1 MAHAAKNLDRWRL
14 CGAHVMLARSL
25 KIGIVCPYSW
35 DTPGGVQNHVRDLA
49 EFLIAAGHHVSVLA
63 PVIDEKSLPDYVVN
77 AGKPISIPYNGAVAR
92 ILFGP
97 VAFARVRQ
105 WISHG
110 EFDLLHLHEPAI
122 PSISLLACWAAD
134 GPMVGTFHAAA
145 KRQKII
151 FAIGPILEPAIEK
164 LSARIAVSE
173 AARLTLTDHLDTDAV
188 VIPNGIYASR
198 YQDGKPQERWQG
210 NTIGFIGRFEE
221 PRKGL
226 SVLLEALPV
235 IARFAPDVKVFV
247 AGPGDP
253 AEVEKS
259 IDPQLRHRF
268 NFLGKISEE
277 DKANFMTSVALYVA
291 PNTGGESFGIILA
304 EALAGGACVV
314 ASDIPAFDDLLGHGE
329 FGALF
334 KSEDSTDL
342 AKIIIDLLRDEKKR
356 TELASAGRK
365 RGQSFDWN
373 VIAQQIY
380 SVYEMSI
387 VGSEKVKLAS
397 DTRSWNRFLSK
408 DDK

>member
-1 MAHAAKNLDRWRL
+1 
-14 CGAHVMLARSL
+14 MLSRSL

-35 DTPGGVQNHVRDLA
+35 DTPGGVQNHIRDLA
-49 EFLIAAGHHVSVLA
+49 EFLIESGHDVSVLA
-63 PVIDEKSLPDYVVN
+63 PAIDESNLPEYVVN

-92 ILFGP
+92 VLFGP

-105 WISHG
+105 WISQG

-188 VIPNGIYASR
+188 IIPNGIYANR
-198 YQDGKPQERWQG
+198 YTDGKTIEKWSG

-226 SVLLEALPV
+226 SVLVDALPV
-235 IARFAPDVKVFV
+235 ISRFAPDVKIFV

-253 AEVEKS
+253 AEVIEG
-259 IDPQLRHRF
+259 IDPQLRQRF
-268 NFLGKISEE
+268 EFLGKITESE
-277 DKANFMTSVALYVA
+277 KADFMSSVAVYVA

-334 KSEDSTDL
+334 ESESSTEL
-342 AKIIIDLLRDEKKR
+342 AKVVIDLLRDETKRKELSARGKERSKK
-356 TELASAGRK
+356 
-365 RGQSFDWN
+365 FDWT
-373 VIAQQIY
+373 VVAQQIY

-387 VGSEKVKLAS
+387 VGSQKVRLAS
-397 DTRSWNRFLSK
+397 DTRPWNRFLSK
-408 DDK
+408 EEKQ

>member
-1 MAHAAKNLDRWRL
+1 MT
-14 CGAHVMLARSL
+14 LAPSL

-35 DTPGGVQNHVRDLA
+35 DTPGGVQNHIRDLA
-49 EFLIAAGHHVSVLA
+49 EFLIAAGHQVSVLA
-63 PVIDEKSLPDYVVN
+63 PAIDDADLPDYVVN

-92 ILFGP
+92 VLFGP
-97 VAFARVRQ
+97 VAYARVRQ
-105 WISHG
+105 WISNG

-198 YQDGKPQERWQG
+198 YRNGTPQDKWQG

-226 SVLLEALPV
+226 SVLLDALPV
-235 IARFAPDVKVFV
+235 IARFAPDVRVFV

-253 AEVEKS
+253 AQVEKS

-268 NFLGKISEE
+268 TFLGKISEE
-277 DKANFMTSVALYVA
+277 DKANFMSSISIYVA

-314 ASDIPAFDDLLGHGE
+314 ASDIPAFDDLLGQGE
-329 FGALF
+329 YGAIF

-342 AKIIIDLLRDEKKR
+342 AKVIIDLLRDDKKR
-356 TELASAGRK
+356 SELAAAGRM
-365 RGQSFDWN
+365 RGQSFDWE

-380 SVYEMSI
+380 SVYDMSI

>member
-1 MAHAAKNLDRWRL
+1 
-14 CGAHVMLARSL
+14 MLSRSL

-35 DTPGGVQNHVRDLA
+35 DTPGGVQNHIRDLA
-49 EFLIAAGHHVSVLA
+49 EFLIESGHDVSVLA
-63 PVIDEKSLPDYVVN
+63 PVIDESNLPEYVVN

-92 ILFGP
+92 VLFGP

-105 WISHG
+105 WISQG

-188 VIPNGIYASR
+188 IIPNGIYANR
-198 YQDGKPQERWQG
+198 YTDGKTIEKWSG

-226 SVLLEALPV
+226 SVLVDALPV
-235 IARFAPDVKVFV
+235 ISRFAPDVKIFV

-253 AEVEKS
+253 AEVIEG
-259 IDPQLRHRF
+259 IDPQLRQRF
-268 NFLGKISEE
+268 EFLGKITESE
-277 DKANFMTSVALYVA
+277 KADFMSSVAVYVA

-334 KSEDSTDL
+334 ESESSTEL
-342 AKIIIDLLRDEKKR
+342 AKVVIDLLRDETKRKELSDRGKERSKK
-356 TELASAGRK
+356 
-365 RGQSFDWN
+365 FDWT
-373 VIAQQIY
+373 VVAQQIY

-387 VGSEKVKLAS
+387 VGSQKVRLAS
-397 DTRSWNRFLSK
+397 DTRPWNRFLSK
-408 DDK
+408 EEKQ